1 MSELRNANC
10 AILTSPCISES
21 LLYLH
26 FKLALHNIKISC
38 KIHAN
43 DLMCLGFL
51 YLE

>member
-10 AILTSPCISES
+10 AILISPCISEI

-26 FKLALHNIKISC
+26 CKLALHNIKISC

-43 DLMCLGFL
+43 ALTCLDFL